1 MRNNFGVFFWL
12 FFAFLAVKLSL
23 GKCDVTTFKQIY
35 QITIMDDQSAIQAGE
50 PLTIAQ
56 AIGNLDCDDLGLRS
70 YAAWWLGKFRV
81 SEPAAIDGLMRALTD
96 EADRTPEGGY
106 PLRRNA
112 ARALGKLGDRQ
123 TVPALIECLNCAD
136 FYVRE
141 AAAQSLEML
150 GDLTCLPDLTQILAT
165 AIQDGKLL
173 PHGEDFS
180 QPYDSILEALG
191 TLGATAAV
199 PLIQPFLEHP
209 IPRIQYAGL
218 RSMYQLTQNPVYGD
232 RLVQALSNG
241 DLQLRRTLLAD
252 LGAIGYLPAAVTI
265 SQTHAENSLKLISL
279 KGILESQIM
288 LSPADRLSDG
298 AVQVMQLMDELL

>member
-1 MRNNFGVFFWL
+1 
-12 FFAFLAVKLSL
+12 
-23 GKCDVTTFKQIY
+23 
-35 QITIMDDQSAIQAGE
+35 MDESPIQGE
-50 PLTIAQ
+50 PLTIEQ
-56 AIGNLDCDDLGLRS
+56 AIFNLHSEDLGLRA

-81 SEPAAIDGLMRALTD
+81 NDPQAVAGLILALQD

-112 ARALGKLGDRQ
+112 ARALGKLQDLQ
-123 TVPALIECLNCAD
+123 AVLALIECLNCTD

-150 GDLTCLPDLTQILAT
+150 GDPRCIPPLIKILTAASQE
-165 AIQDGKLL
+165 GKLL
-173 PHGEDFS
+173 PHGKDFS
-180 QPYDSILEALG
+180 QPYDSMIEALG
-191 TLGATAAV
+191 TLGVTSAV

-218 RSMYQLTQNPVYGD
+218 RAMYQLTQDALYGD
-232 RLVQALSNG
+232 RLVQSLSNG

-252 LGAIGYLPAAVTI
+252 LGAIGYLPAAIPI
-265 SQTHAENSLKLISL
+265 SQAHAENSLKLISL
-279 KGILESQIM
+279 KGILEAQIM
-288 LSPADRLSDG
+288 LSPFDKLSDG

>member
-1 MRNNFGVFFWL
+1 
-12 FFAFLAVKLSL
+12 
-23 GKCDVTTFKQIY
+23 
-35 QITIMDDQSAIQAGE
+35 MDDESAIQAGE
-50 PLTIAQ
+50 PLTIIQ
-56 AIGNLDCDDLGLRS
+56 AIENLNVEDLGLRV

-81 SEPAAIDGLMRALTD
+81 NDPAAVAGLITALKD

-112 ARALGKLGDRQ
+112 ARALGKLNDLQ
-123 TVPALIECLNCAD
+123 AVPALIECLNCTD

-141 AAAQSLEML
+141 AAAQALEML
-150 GDLTCLPDLTQILAT
+150 GDSSCTPHLTQILA
-165 AIQDGKLL
+165 ASVQNGKLL

-191 TLGATAAV
+191 TLGVTTAV

-218 RSMYQLTQNPVYGD
+218 RAMYQLTQDDVYGD
-232 RLVQALSNG
+232 RLVLALSNS
-241 DLQLRRTLLAD
+241 DLQVRRALLSD
-252 LGAIGYLPAAVTI
+252 LGAIGYLPAAVPI
-265 SQTHAENSLKLISL
+265 SQAHAENSLKLIAL
-279 KGILESQIM
+279 KGILENQIT
-288 LSPADRLSDG
+288 LSPSDRLSDG